1 MGDADAVAPG
11 RVYGVGDPGDAGNL
25 GDDLVIVT
33 VHATGFVP
41 LLSRS
46 EIGSEGLGLAHSV
59 RNEASWR
66 VATKTGFALE
76 GTRRPSHLYADGR
89 HDMHLHA
96 RLRGDDANG

>member
-11 RVYGVGDPGDAGNL
+11 RVSGVGDPGDAGNL
-25 GDDLVIVT
+25 GDDLVT

-41 LLSRS
+41 LLSHS
-46 EIGSEGLGLAHSV
+46 EIGFEQLGLAHSG

-76 GTRRPSHLYADGR
+76 GTRRHSHLYADGR